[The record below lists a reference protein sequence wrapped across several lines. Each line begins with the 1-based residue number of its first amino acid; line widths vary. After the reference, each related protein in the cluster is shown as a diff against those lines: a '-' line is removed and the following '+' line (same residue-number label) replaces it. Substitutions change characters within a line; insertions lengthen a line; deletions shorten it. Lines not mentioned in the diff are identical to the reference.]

1 MFKFLFRTR
10 HPGKVDIADIL
21 SWAWLFFGTTMVAI
35 PIAWAILSSFKTE
48 AEVNSFPPSLVPK
61 AAETI
66 ELEGQSKP
74 LSVWEWHKEGEES
87 MRVAL
92 IRRIGIKATV
102 VDIKNPEQTYQVPIS
117 EITQVKG
124 VHFEWKNYT
133 DPLKQFDFVTY
144 IKNTVFVTF
153 VATILTLVLNSM
165 AAFAL
170 SKYRFRGKN
179 AIFMLILSTLMLPL
193 SVIMVPAFI
202 VVVGLN
208 LADNLWGV
216 IFATVATPTGVFM
229 LRQYMLTIPDDL
241 IEAARVDAASEF
253 RIYWRVVLPLCAPAI
268 AVLAIF
274 SVIWRWNDFLWP
286 LIVLSSPENYTLQIG
301 LNTFQGQF
309 SVQWHYILAM
319 TVIALLPVT
328 VVFLLLQKYIT
339 QGVASSGVK

>member
-1 MFKFLFRTR
+1 MLKFLTRTR
-10 HPGKVDIADIL
+10 NPGRIDIADVL
-21 SWAWLFFGTTMVAI
+21 SWLWLVFGTTMVAI

-48 AEVNSFPPSLVPK
+48 AEVNSFPPSLIPK
-61 AAETI
+61 AASTTQVEGYSK
-66 ELEGQSKP
+66 ELSMWLRTQP
-74 LSVWEWHKEGEES
+74 DGEVKKLA
-87 MRVAL
+87 MV
-92 IRRIGIKATV
+92 RRIGIKATMI
-102 VDIKNPEQTYQVPIS
+102 DPADPETTYQVPIN
-117 EITQVKG
+117 EIKQIKG

-133 DPLKQFDFVTY
+133 DPLKQFDFFTY
-144 IKNTVFVTF
+144 IKNTVFVTV
-153 VATILTLVLNSM
+153 VATILTLILNSM

-179 AIFMLILSTLMLPL
+179 AIFVLILSTLMLPL

-328 VVFLLLQKYIT
+328 IVFLLLQKYIT

>member
-1 MFKFLFRTR
+1 MIKFLTRTR
-10 HPGKVDIADIL
+10 HPGRIEPVDII
-21 SWAWLFFGTTMVAI
+21 SWIWLFFGTTMIAI
-35 PIAWAILSSFKTE
+35 PIAWALLSSFKSE
-48 AEVNSFPPSLVPK
+48 SEINSFPPTLMPQ
-61 AAETI
+61 AASTVEI
-66 ELEGQSKP
+66 EGQSKP
-74 LSVWEWHKEGEES
+74 LSMWQWTTPEGETKE
-87 MRVAL
+87 VAMV
-92 IRRIGIKATV
+92 RRIGIKATMI
-102 VDIKNPEQTYQVPIS
+102 DPAEPNKKFQVPIN
-117 EITQVKG
+117 EIKQIKD
-124 VHFEWKNYT
+124 VHFAWNNYSE
-133 DPLKQFDFVTY
+133 PLEQFDFVTY
-144 IKNTVFVTF
+144 IKNTTFVTL
-153 VATILTLVLNSM
+153 VATLLTLLLNSM
-165 AAFAL
+165 SAFAL
-170 SKYRFRGKN
+170 SKYNFRGKN
-179 AIFMLILSTLMLPL
+179 AIFVAILSTLMLPL

-216 IFATVATPTGVFM
+216 ILATVATPTGVFL

-253 RIYWRVVLPLCAPAI
+253 RVYWKVVLPLCAPAL

-301 LNTFQGQF
+301 LNSFQGQF

-328 VVFLLLQKYIT
+328 VVFILLQKYIT

>member
-1 MFKFLFRTR
+1 MIKFLTRTR
-10 HPGKVDIADIL
+10 HPGKMDITDII
-21 SWAWLFFGTTMVAI
+21 AWLWLTLGTAVIAI
-35 PIAWAILSSFKTE
+35 PIAWAMVSSLKTE
-48 AEVNSFPPSLVPK
+48 AEINSFPPSLIPK
-61 AAETI
+61 AAVSTQVQ
-66 ELEGQSKP
+66 GYAKP
-74 LSVWEWHKEGEES
+74 LSVWEWTNSEGTK
-87 MRVAL
+87 MQVAL

-102 VDIKNPEQTYQVPIS
+102 IDTKHPEKRFQVPIN
-117 EITQVKG
+117 EIKQLKD

-133 DPLKQFDFVTY
+133 DPLNKFDFLTY
-144 IKNTVFVTF
+144 IKNTVFVTV

-170 SKYRFRGKN
+170 SKYQFRGKN
-179 AIFMLILSTLMLPL
+179 TLFVMILSTLMLPL

-253 RIYWRVVLPLCAPAI
+253 RIYWRIVLPLCAPAL

-301 LNTFQGQF
+301 LNAFQGQF
-309 SVQWHYILAM
+309 SVQWQYILAM

-328 VVFLLLQKYIT
+328 IVFLILQKYIT
-339 QGVASSGVK
+339 EGVASSGVK